1 MQKTI
6 ATSIISILL
15 FLVAS
20 FANAD
25 NSQAETPQE
34 GLKAIVELYKKQ
46 DWEGLV
52 KQRCLDTK
60 HAGSDEA
67 VQELIANLSSQFS
80 EEDSLA
86 ALVSSYEAALAA
98 EPQIKSEGTVA
109 IFASEA
115 GSVKLSKMQS
125 GVWGLRF

>member
-1 MQKTI
+1 M
-6 ATSIISILL
+6 
-15 FLVAS
+15 
-20 FANAD
+20 
-25 NSQAETPQE
+25 
-34 GLKAIVELYKKQ
+34 
-46 DWEGLV
+46 

-60 HAGSDEA
+60 GAQSEVA
-67 VQELIANLSSQFS
+67 VQELVANLSSQFS

-98 EPQIKSEGTVA
+98 EPQIQGEGKVA

-115 GSVKLSKMQS
+115 GSVKLSKMDN